1 MHQLRRILP
10 LLVLAPVACASG
22 PAIRRLGDYSA
33 LQPLFTVP
41 PNEKSPSRITVNL
54 AAPAYVAALYVVPG
68 RGTAV
73 VYPVDS
79 ATSNHLGSGQS
90 TIPITFS
97 ERPFNRDSLL
107 AVYRRQQQQGSDRRP
122 SAPPRDSARRD
133 STRRD
138 SSRFGPV
145 RDPNPAAS
153 PIGYLV
159 LVASPSTIPYPLL
172 KRRVEGVTIPI
183 DDDEALSTVM
193 KLVKATIADGAP
205 LAGYAQEVERS
216 G

>member
-1 MHQLRRILP
+1 MPQLRRIVP
-10 LLVLAPVACASG
+10 LVVLSAGACAGG
-22 PAIRRLGDYSA
+22 PATRRLGDYSA
-33 LQPLFTVP
+33 LQPLFTTP
-41 PNEKSPSRITVNL
+41 LNEKSPTRITVNL

-68 RGTAV
+68 RGTAI

-79 ATSNHLGSGQS
+79 ATYNHVDAGQH
-90 TIPITFS
+90 TIPIRFS
-97 ERPFNRDSLL
+97 ERPFSRDSLL
-107 AVYRRQQQQGSDRRP
+107 AALRRQAQEPNRRP
-122 SAPPRDSARRD
+122 STPPRDSVMRD

-145 RDPNPAAS
+145 REPSPAAS
-153 PIGYLV
+153 PIGYLL
-159 LVASPSTIPYPLL
+159 LVASPGAIQYAML
-172 KRRVEGVTIPI
+172 KRRVEGITIPI

-193 KLVKATIADGAP
+193 KLVKAMLPDGTA